1 MFRLFLVGIV
11 LGLAATG
18 AGLYYFPAVNQ
29 FREHSLIVVHPNQ
42 GNTESFHINVP
53 TDRILIGAPGR
64 ENPLPAGLE
73 WPEDLQFAGVRSE
86 LFKIRNGKDAVVGVA
101 SRLAASNA
109 DSGDIIEWVLHLPAR
124 GSVYMSLQTEPVD
137 GGRRLGRFLSGTREF
152 AKLRGSVSERW
163 VADTSGAEDS
173 ETGRIELLTA
183 FVSTEFEDE
192 AVVQ

>member
-64 ENPLPAGLE
+64 EDPLPAGLE

-101 SRLAASNA
+101 SRLAASNP

-124 GSVYMSLQTEPVD
+124 GSVYMSLQTEPSE

-163 VADTSGAEDS
+163 VADTSGTEDS
-173 ETGRIELLTA
+173 ESGRIELLTA
-183 FVSTEFEDE
+183 FVSTEFDDE